1 MKKKFNLILIT
12 CLFIFYGCGYKVI
25 DKSGENNFSLAQI
38 STGGDRRINYIL
50 KNDMKLSSKKNSEN
64 ILDLEI
70 ISKKNKEIRE
80 KNINNQITKY
90 TIKINVDV
98 KFSLVN
104 DDKKYKV
111 SSSESGDYTVA
122 DNYSTTLTNEK
133 SLIENLVENISDEIK
148 EKISEKLNAI

>member
-1 MKKKFNLILIT
+1 
-12 CLFIFYGCGYKVI
+12 
-25 DKSGENNFSLAQI
+25 
-38 STGGDRRINYIL
+38 
-50 KNDMKLSSKKNSEN
+50 MKLSSKKNSKN

-80 KNINNQITKY
+80 KNINNQVTKY

-104 DDKKYKV
+104 DDKIYKV

-122 DNYSTTLTNEK
+122 DNYSTTLSNEK